1 MGRLVYSA
9 IMSVDGYIEDT
20 DGGFAWAEPDPEL
33 HGFVNDQSR
42 RFGTHLYGRRLYE
55 MMTGWET
62 DPSLAA
68 ESPLMRDFAELW
80 QAADK
85 IVYSTSLTEVV
96 TARTRLERSFDPEAV
111 RALKSESTE
120 DLLIGGPDL
129 ARHAFAAGL
138 VDECELYLVPVS
150 VGGGKPGLP
159 AGAFVRLTL
168 TDLRRFTGGA
178 VMLRY
183 RVNGAG

>member
-1 MGRLVYSA
+1 KLVYSA
-9 IMSVDGYIEDT
+9 IMSIDGYIADA
-20 DGGFAWAEPDPEL
+20 DGDFSWAEPDAEV
-33 HGFVNDQSR
+33 HEFVNDQTR

-62 DPSLAA
+62 DPSLAD
-68 ESPLMRDFAELW
+68 ESPLMRDFAQLW

-85 IVYSTSLTEVV
+85 LVYSSSLGEVV
-96 TARTRLERSFDPEAV
+96 TERTRLERTFEAEAV
-111 RALKSESTE
+111 RRLKDEAE
-120 DLLIGGPDL
+120 ADLLIGGPGL
-129 ARHAFAAGL
+129 AAHAFAAGL

-159 AGAFVRLTL
+159 AGVFVRLKL
-168 TDLRRFTGGA
+168 VDLRRFGNGT

-183 RVNGAG
+183 RVGDGAD